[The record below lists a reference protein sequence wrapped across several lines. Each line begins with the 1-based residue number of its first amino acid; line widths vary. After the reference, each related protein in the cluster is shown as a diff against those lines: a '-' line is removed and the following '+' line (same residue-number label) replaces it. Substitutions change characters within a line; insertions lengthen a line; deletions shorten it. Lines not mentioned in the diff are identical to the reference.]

1 MFMRNV
7 WSFLW
12 PWFMPHIKAN
22 SFLDSWKGCETGL
35 LIYLLLSLLEMRLRD
50 REDKV
55 RFFNKCI
62 NLKENIK
69 RTYFLHAK
77 IFLLGITIC
86 LNFLFFLSL
95 SFVFLSLFLPAIYF
109 ILHKLKPELYWKNSK
124 TISDWL

>member
-1 MFMRNV
+1 MFIRNV

-50 REDKV
+50 KEDKV
-55 RFFNKCI
+55 RSFNKCI

-69 RTYFLHAK
+69 RTFYMQKFSCLALQFVL
-77 IFLLGITIC
+77 IFS
-86 LNFLFFLSL
+86 FFSLSL

>member
-1 MFMRNV
+1 MFIRNV

-95 SFVFLSLFLPAIYF
+95 SFFCFSLPFSPCY
-109 ILHKLKPELYWKNSK
+109 ILYLAQIK
-124 TISDWL
+124 TRIVLEEFQNN